1 MGTGRRL
8 LSLPAA
14 AMLVAALVALPV
26 ITVTLHVFLPD
37 QGAWR
42 HIARVLLP
50 EYVSNTL
57 ILVGGTALGVLALG
71 LSSAWLVAVC
81 RFPGRRIFEWAL
93 VLPLAFPAYV
103 IAYTYTDL
111 LQVSGPVQTFIRDV
125 TGWSARDYWFP
136 PIRSLGGAIAMLSL
150 VLYPY
155 VYLLGRAAFVQQSS
169 GILEAARTL
178 GCGPWGAFLKVALPM
193 ARPALVAG
201 VLLALMETLAD
212 FGTVAYFGVPVFTT
226 GIYRAWFSLGDP
238 VSAAKLSAVLL
249 AFVFALVALERWNRG
264 GMRFHQVGT
273 PAAERKPYELKGG
286 RAALAI
292 SVCLIPLSFG
302 FLLPA
307 GRLAWLAWIG
317 GDAQF
322 GARYLGL
329 LWNSVSLAAISAII
343 AVAAAVVVGYGL
355 RLRPGVPMK
364 LVHRV
369 AGLGYAIPGSVIA
382 VGVLIPLSMADHGL
396 RAWLS
401 SWFGF
406 DPGLM
411 LTGGIL
417 GLLFAYVARFLAVSL
432 QSVDAGLARITPA
445 MDDAARA
452 LGEGPARTLRR
463 VHVPILRGNL
473 LTAGLIVFVDVMK
486 ELPATLILRPFDFDT
501 LAVQAYRLAADERLA
516 EASTASLAIVVAG
529 LIPVVLLARQVSRPA
544 KRRQRSEPATL
555 MTPAGHP
562 LGQSA

>member
-1 MGTGRRL
+1 
-8 LSLPAA
+8 
-14 AMLVAALVALPV
+14 MLVAALVALPV
-26 ITVTLHVFLPD
+26 ITVALHIFLPD
-37 QGAWR
+37 EGAWR
-42 HIARVLLP
+42 HIASVLLSD
-50 EYVSNTL
+50 YLRNTVL
-57 ILVGGTALGVLALG
+57 LVAGTGLGVLVLG
-71 LSSAWLVAVC
+71 LSTAWLVSVC
-81 RFPGRRIFEWAL
+81 RFPGRRLFEWAL

-111 LQVSGPVQTFIRDV
+111 LQVSGPVQTLIRDL

-136 PIRSLGGAIAMLSL
+136 PIRSLGGAVAMLSL

-178 GCGPWGAFLKVALPM
+178 GCGPWKAFLKVALPM

-201 VLLALMETLAD
+201 MLLALMETLAD

-249 AFVFALVALERWNRG
+249 TFVFMLVALERWNRG
-264 GMRFHQVGT
+264 GMRFHQLGA
-273 PAAERKPYELKGG
+273 PAAERKPYVLKGW
-286 RAALAI
+286 RAAAALL
-292 SVCLIPLSFG
+292 VCMVPLTFG

-307 GRLAWLAWIG
+307 ARLGWLALAG
-317 GDAQF
+317 GDSQF

-329 LWNSVSLAAISAII
+329 LWNSVSLAGISAVV
-343 AVAAAVVVGYGL
+343 AVAAAVIVGYGL
-355 RLRPGVPMK
+355 RLRPGTPMR
-364 LVHRV
+364 VAHRV

-382 VGVLIPLSMADHGL
+382 VGVLIPLAAADKGL
-396 RAWLS
+396 RAWMI
-401 SWFGF
+401 SWFGVE
-406 DPGLM
+406 PGLL

-452 LGEGPARTLRR
+452 LGDGPGRTLKR
-463 VHVPILRGNL
+463 VHLPILRVNL

-486 ELPATLILRPFDFDT
+486 ELPATLILRPFNFDT
-501 LAVQAYRLAADERLA
+501 LAVQAYKLAADERLA
-516 EASTASLAIVVAG
+516 EASTASLAIVAAG
-529 LIPVVLLARQVSRPA
+529 MIPVILLARQVSRPA
-544 KRRQRSEPATL
+544 RRRQRSETAPLMEPA
-555 MTPAGHP
+555 A
-562 LGQSA
+562 AR

>member
-1 MGTGRRL
+1 MRQRRG
-8 LSLPAA
+8 LPALPIA
-14 AMLVAALVALPV
+14 AMLVAVLVALPV
-26 ITVTLHVFLPD
+26 LTVALHLFLPD
-37 QGAWR
+37 EGAWR

-50 EYVSNTL
+50 EYVGNTL
-57 ILVGGTALGVLALG
+57 LLVSGTAFGVLALG
-71 LSSAWLVAVC
+71 LSTAWLVAVC
-81 RFPGRRIFEWAL
+81 RFPGRRILEWAL

-125 TGWSARDYWFP
+125 TGLSARDYWFP

-155 VYLLGRAAFVQQSS
+155 VYLLARAAFVQQSS

-178 GCGPWGAFLKVALPM
+178 GCSPWGAFLKVALPM

-249 AFVFALVALERWNRG
+249 AFVFTLVALERWNRG
-264 GMRFHQVGT
+264 GMRFHQLGA
-273 PAAERKPYELKGG
+273 PAAERKPYELTGG
-286 RAALAI
+286 RAALAVI
-292 SVCLIPLSFG
+292 VCLVPLGFG

-307 GRLAWLAWIG
+307 GRLAWLAWVG

-322 GARYLGL
+322 GTRYFGL
-329 LWNSVSLAAISAII
+329 LWNSVSLAGISAIV
-343 AVAAAVVVGYGL
+343 AVSAAVIVGYGL
-355 RLRPGVPMK
+355 RLRPGTPMR

-382 VGVLIPLSMADHGL
+382 VGVLIPLTLADHGL

-401 SWFGF
+401 SWFGVES
-406 DPGLM
+406 GLL

-452 LGEGPARTLRR
+452 LGDGPGRTLRR
-463 VHVPILRGNL
+463 VHLPILRANL

-501 LAVQAYRLAADERLA
+501 LAVQAYKLAADERLA

-529 LIPVVLLARQVSRPA
+529 LIPVILLARQVSRPA
-544 KRRQRSEPATL
+544 ARRQRSEAATL
-555 MTPAGHP
+555 MEPVPA
-562 LGQSA
+562 

>member
-1 MGTGRRL
+1 M
-8 LSLPAA
+8 LPLA
-14 AMLVAALVALPV
+14 AMLVAGLVALPV
-26 ITVTLHVFLPD
+26 ITVALHVFLPD
-37 QGAWR
+37 EGAWR

-50 EYVSNTL
+50 EYVRNTL
-57 ILVGGTALGVLALG
+57 LLVTGTAVGVLALG
-71 LSSAWLVAVC
+71 LSTAWLVAVC

-111 LQVSGPVQTFIRDV
+111 LQVSGPVQTFLRDM

-155 VYLLGRAAFVQQSS
+155 VYLLARAAFVQQSS

-178 GCGPWGAFLKVALPM
+178 GCSPWGAFAKVALPM

-249 AFVFALVALERWNRG
+249 AFVFTLVALERWNRG
-264 GMRFHQVGT
+264 GMRFHQVGA
-273 PAAERKPYELKGG
+273 PAAERKPYQLKGG
-286 RAALAI
+286 RALLAVAI
-292 SVCLIPLSFG
+292 CLVPLFFG

-307 GRLAWLAWIG
+307 SRLAWLSWIG

-322 GARYLGL
+322 GSRYLTL
-329 LWNSVSLAAISAII
+329 LWNSVSLAGISALI
-343 AVAAAVVVGYGL
+343 AVSAAVIVGYGL
-355 RLRPGVPMK
+355 RLRPGAPMR
-364 LVHRV
+364 LAHRV

-382 VGVLIPLSMADHGL
+382 VGVLIPLTMADHGL
-396 RAWLS
+396 RAWLT
-401 SWFGF
+401 SWFGIE
-406 DPGLM
+406 PGLI

-452 LGEGPARTLRR
+452 LGHGPGRTLRR
-463 VHVPILRGNL
+463 VHMPILRANL

-529 LIPVVLLARQVSRPA
+529 LIPVILLARQVSRPA
-544 KRRQRSEPATL
+544 KRRKTSEARTL
-555 MTPAGHP
+555 MEPSPA
-562 LGQSA
+562 

>member
-1 MGTGRRL
+1 MGRGRRL

-14 AMLVAALVALPV
+14 ALLIAALVALPV
-26 ITVTLHVFLPD
+26 VTVALHVFLPD

-50 EYVSNTL
+50 EYVTNTVL
-57 ILVGGTALGVLALG
+57 LVAGTAVGVLALG
-71 LSSAWLVAVC
+71 LSTAWLVAVC
-81 RFPGRRIFEWAL
+81 RFPGRRILEWAL

-111 LQVSGPVQTFIRDV
+111 LQVSGPVQTFIRDL

-249 AFVFALVALERWNRG
+249 AFVFTLVALERWNRG
-264 GMRFHQVGT
+264 GMRFHQVGA

-286 RAALAI
+286 RAALAVG
-292 SVCLIPLSFG
+292 VCLVPLVFG

-307 GRLAWLAWIG
+307 ARLGWLAWFT
-317 GDAQF
+317 GDEQF

-329 LWNSVSLAAISAII
+329 LWNSVSLAGITALV
-343 AVAAAVVVGYGL
+343 AVAAALLVGYGL
-355 RLRPGVPMK
+355 RLRPGLFMQ
-364 LVHRV
+364 LAHRV

-382 VGVLIPLSMADHGL
+382 VGVLIPLTLADHGL
-396 RAWLS
+396 RAWLG
-401 SWFGF
+401 SWFGI
-406 DPGLM
+406 DAGLL

-417 GLLFAYVARFLAVSL
+417 GLVFAYLARFLAVAL

-445 MDDAARA
+445 MDDAAQA
-452 LGEGPARTLRR
+452 LGEGPGRTLRR
-463 VHVPILRGNL
+463 VHMPILRANL

-486 ELPATLILRPFDFDT
+486 ELPATLILRPFDFET
-501 LAVQAYRLAADERLA
+501 LAVQAYKLAADERLA

-529 LIPVVLLARQVSRPA
+529 LIPVILLARQVSRPA
-544 KRRQRSEPATL
+544 TRRQRSEAATL
-555 MTPAGHP
+555 MEPTPA
-562 LGQSA
+562 

>member
-1 MGTGRRL
+1 MGRGRTV
-8 LSLPAA
+8 LSLPAV

-26 ITVTLHVFLPD
+26 LTVALHVFLPD
-37 QGAWR
+37 EGAWR

-50 EYVSNTL
+50 EYVGNTL
-57 ILVGGTALGVLALG
+57 LLVAGTALGVLTLG
-71 LSSAWLVAVC
+71 LSTAWLVAVC
-81 RFPGRRIFEWAL
+81 RFPGRRILEWAL

-111 LQVSGPVQTFIRDV
+111 LQVSGPVQTFIRDL
-125 TGWSARDYWFP
+125 TGLSARDYWFP

-249 AFVFALVALERWNRG
+249 AFVFTLVAMERWNRG
-264 GMRFHQVGT
+264 GMRFHQVGA
-273 PAAERKPYELKGG
+273 PAAERKPYQLKGG
-286 RAALAI
+286 RAALAVAI
-292 SVCLIPLSFG
+292 CLVPLGFG

-322 GARYLGL
+322 GTRYLGL
-329 LWNSVSLAAISAII
+329 LWNSVSLAAVSAVI
-343 AVAAAVVVGYGL
+343 AVAAAVIVAYGL
-355 RLRPGVPMK
+355 RLQPGAPMR
-364 LVHRV
+364 LAHRV
-369 AGLGYAIPGSVIA
+369 SGLGYAIPGSVIA
-382 VGVLIPLSMADHGL
+382 VGVLIPLAAADQGL
-396 RAWLS
+396 RAAVS
-401 SWFGF
+401 SWFGL
-406 DPGLM
+406 DLGLL

-452 LGEGPARTLRR
+452 LGASPGQTLRR
-463 VHVPILRGNL
+463 VHLPILRVNL

-501 LAVQAYRLAADERLA
+501 LAVQAYKLAADERLA

-529 LIPVVLLARQVSRPA
+529 LIPVILLARQVSRPA
-544 KRRQRSEPATL
+544 ARRQRSDAATL
-555 MTPAGHP
+555 MGATPVTA
-562 LGQSA
+562 

>member
-1 MGTGRRL
+1 MGRGRTL
-8 LSLPAA
+8 LSLPVV

-26 ITVTLHVFLPD
+26 LTVALHVFLPD
-37 QGAWR
+37 EGAWR

-50 EYVSNTL
+50 EYVGNTL
-57 ILVGGTALGVLALG
+57 LLVAGTALGVLTLG
-71 LSSAWLVAVC
+71 LSTAWLVAVC
-81 RFPGRRIFEWAL
+81 RFPGRRILEWAL

-111 LQVSGPVQTFIRDV
+111 LQVSGPVQTFIRDL
-125 TGWSARDYWFP
+125 TGLSARDYWFP

-169 GILEAARTL
+169 GILEAARML

-249 AFVFALVALERWNRG
+249 AFVFTLVAMERWNRG
-264 GMRFHQVGT
+264 GMRFHQVGA
-273 PAAERKPYELKGG
+273 PAAERKPYQLKGG
-286 RAALAI
+286 RAALAVAI
-292 SVCLIPLSFG
+292 CLVPLGFG

-322 GARYLGL
+322 GTRYLGL
-329 LWNSVSLAAISAII
+329 LWNSVSLAAVSALI
-343 AVAAAVVVGYGL
+343 AVAAAVIVAYGL
-355 RLRPGVPMK
+355 RLQPGAPMRFA
-364 LVHRV
+364 HRV
-369 AGLGYAIPGSVIA
+369 SGLGYAIPGSVIA
-382 VGVLIPLSMADHGL
+382 VGVLIPLAAADQGL
-396 RAWLS
+396 RAAIS
-401 SWFGF
+401 SWFGL
-406 DPGLM
+406 DMGLW

-452 LGEGPARTLRR
+452 LGASPGQTLRR
-463 VHVPILRGNL
+463 VHLPILRVNL

-501 LAVQAYRLAADERLA
+501 LAVQAYKLAADERLA

-529 LIPVVLLARQVSRPA
+529 LIPVILLARQVARPA
-544 KRRQRSEPATL
+544 ARRQRSDAATL
-555 MTPAGHP
+555 MGATPVTA
-562 LGQSA
+562 

>member
-1 MGTGRRL
+1 MGRARAL
-8 LSLPAA
+8 LSLPLAA
-14 AMLVAALVALPV
+14 ILVAALVALPV
-26 ITVTLHVFLPD
+26 ITVALHVFLPD
-37 QGAWR
+37 EGAWR
-42 HIARVLLP
+42 HIASVLLS
-50 EYVSNTL
+50 EYLRNTVL
-57 ILVGGTALGVLALG
+57 LVAGTGLGVLALG
-71 LSSAWLVAVC
+71 LSTAWLVSVC
-81 RFPGRRIFEWAL
+81 RFPGRRLFEWAL

-111 LQVSGPVQTFIRDV
+111 LQVSGPVQTYIRDL

-136 PIRSLGGAIAMLSL
+136 PIRSLGGAVAMLSL

-178 GCGPWGAFLKVALPM
+178 GCGPWKAFFKVALPM

-201 VLLALMETLAD
+201 MLLALMETLAD

-249 AFVFALVALERWNRG
+249 TFVFVLVALERWNRG
-264 GMRFHQVGT
+264 GMRFHQLGA
-273 PAAERKPYELKGG
+273 PAAERKPYLLKGW
-286 RAALAI
+286 RAAAALL
-292 SVCLIPLSFG
+292 VCMVPLTFG

-307 GRLAWLAWIG
+307 ARLGWLTLVG
-317 GDAQF
+317 GDSQF

-329 LWNSVSLAAISAII
+329 LWNSVSLAGISAVV
-343 AVAAAVVVGYGL
+343 AVAAAVIVGYGL
-355 RLRPGVPMK
+355 RLRPGTPMR
-364 LVHRV
+364 VAHRV

-382 VGVLIPLSMADHGL
+382 VGVLIPLAAADKGL
-396 RAWLS
+396 RAWMI
-401 SWFGF
+401 SWFGVE
-406 DPGLM
+406 PGLL

-452 LGEGPARTLRR
+452 LGEGPGRTLKR
-463 VHVPILRGNL
+463 VHLPILRVNL

-486 ELPATLILRPFDFDT
+486 ELPATLILRPFNFDT
-501 LAVQAYRLAADERLA
+501 LAVQAYKLAADERLA
-516 EASTASLAIVVAG
+516 EASTASLAIVAAG
-529 LIPVVLLARQVSRPA
+529 MIPVILLARQVSQPA
-544 KRRQRSEPATL
+544 RRRQRSETAPLMEPA
-555 MTPAGHP
+555 AV
-562 LGQSA
+562 S

>member
-1 MGTGRRL
+1 MSRARAL
-8 LSLPAA
+8 PSLPLA

-26 ITVTLHVFLPD
+26 ITVALHVLLPD
-37 QGAWR
+37 EGAWR

-50 EYVSNTL
+50 DYLRNTILLVS
-57 ILVGGTALGVLALG
+57 GTALGVLLLG
-71 LSSAWLVAVC
+71 LSTAWLVSVC

-111 LQVSGPVQTFIRDV
+111 LQVSGPVQTFIRDF
-125 TGWSARDYWFP
+125 TGWSAREYWFP

-178 GCGPWGAFLKVALPM
+178 GWGPWGAFFKVALPM

-264 GMRFHQVGT
+264 GMRFHQVGA
-273 PAAERKPYELKGG
+273 PAAERKPYQLQGWQ
-286 RAALAI
+286 AAIATL
-292 SVCLIPLSFG
+292 VCLVPLGFG

-307 GRLAWLAWIG
+307 ARLGWLAWVG

-322 GARYLGL
+322 GARYLSL
-329 LWNSVSLAAISAII
+329 LWNSVSLAGISAIV
-343 AVAAAVVVGYGL
+343 ALAAAVVVGYGL
-355 RLRPGVPMK
+355 RLRPGLPM
-364 LVHRV
+364 RV
-369 AGLGYAIPGSVIA
+369 AHRISGLGYAIPGSVIA
-382 VGVLIPLSMADHGL
+382 VGVLIPLAAADQGL

-401 SWFGF
+401 SWFGIE
-406 DPGLM
+406 PGLI

-452 LGEGPARTLRR
+452 LGDGPGRTLRR
-463 VHVPILRGNL
+463 VHLPILRVNL

-486 ELPATLILRPFDFDT
+486 ELPATLILRPFNFDT
-501 LAVQAYRLAADERLA
+501 LAVQAYKLAADERLA
-516 EASTASLAIVVAG
+516 EASTASLAIVAAG
-529 LIPVVLLARQVSRPA
+529 MIPVILLARQVSKPA
-544 KRRQRSEPATL
+544 HRRQRSDTVPLMEPA
-555 MTPAGHP
+555 AA
-562 LGQSA
+562 S

>member
-1 MGTGRRL
+1 MGKGRA
-8 LSLPAA
+8 SLTLPIAA
-14 AMLVAALVALPV
+14 VLVATLVALPV
-26 ITVTLHVFLPD
+26 ITVLLHVLLPD
-37 QGAWR
+37 EGAWR
-42 HIARVLLP
+42 HIAQVLLP
-50 EYVSNTL
+50 EYLRNTV
-57 ILVGGTALGVLALG
+57 ILVAGTALGVLAIG

-111 LQVSGPVQTFIRDV
+111 LQVSGPVQTFIREI

-169 GILEAARTL
+169 GILEVARTL
-178 GCGPWGAFLKVALPM
+178 GCGPWGAFLRVALPM

-201 VLLALMETLAD
+201 MLLALMETLAD

-264 GMRFHQVGT
+264 GMRFHQLGA
-273 PAAERKPYELKGG
+273 PAAERKPYQLKGW
-286 RAALAI
+286 RAAVALL
-292 SVCLIPLSFG
+292 VCMIPLGFG

-307 GRLAWLAWIG
+307 ARLGWLAWIG
-317 GDAQF
+317 GDAQL

-329 LWNSVSLAAISAII
+329 LWNSVSLAGISAMV
-343 AVAAAVVVGYGL
+343 AVTAAVVVSYGL
-355 RLRPGVPMK
+355 RLWPGVLM
-364 LVHRV
+364 RV
-369 AGLGYAIPGSVIA
+369 AHRISGLGYAIPGSVIA
-382 VGVLIPLSMADHGL
+382 VGVLIPLAAADHGL
-396 RAWLS
+396 RGWLN
-401 SWFGF
+401 SWFGIE
-406 DPGLM
+406 PGLI

-432 QSVDAGLARITPA
+432 QSVDAGLTRITPA

-463 VHVPILRGNL
+463 VHLPILRANL

-529 LIPVVLLARQVSRPA
+529 LIPVILLARQVSRPP

-555 MTPAGHP
+555 MEPVT
-562 LGQSA
+562 S

>member
-1 MGTGRRL
+1 MRQRRG
-8 LSLPAA
+8 LPALPTA

-26 ITVTLHVFLPD
+26 LTVALHLFLPD
-37 QGAWR
+37 EGAWR

-50 EYVSNTL
+50 EYIGNTL
-57 ILVGGTALGVLALG
+57 LLVSGTAFGVLALG
-71 LSSAWLVAVC
+71 LSTAWLVAVC
-81 RFPGRRIFEWAL
+81 RFPGRRILEWAL

-111 LQVSGPVQTFIRDV
+111 LQVSGPIQTFIRDA
-125 TGWSARDYWFP
+125 TGLSARDYWFP

-155 VYLLGRAAFVQQSS
+155 VYLLARAAFVQQSS

-178 GCGPWGAFLKVALPM
+178 GCSPWGAFLRVALPM

-249 AFVFALVALERWNRG
+249 AFVFTLVALERWNRG
-264 GMRFHQVGT
+264 GMRFHQLGA
-273 PAAERKPYELKGG
+273 PAAERKPYELSGG

-292 SVCLIPLSFG
+292 IVCLVPLGFG
-302 FLLPA
+302 FVLPA

-322 GARYLGL
+322 GARYFGL
-329 LWNSVSLAAISAII
+329 LWNSVSLAGISAIV
-343 AVAAAVVVGYGL
+343 AVSAAVVVGYGL
-355 RLRPGVPMK
+355 RLRPGAPMR
-364 LVHRV
+364 LAHRV

-382 VGVLIPLSMADHGL
+382 VGVLIPLALADQGL

-401 SWFGF
+401 SWFGVET
-406 DPGLM
+406 GLL

-452 LGEGPARTLRR
+452 LGDGPGRTLRR
-463 VHVPILRGNL
+463 VHLPILRANL
-473 LTAGLIVFVDVMK
+473 FTAGLIVFVDVMK

-501 LAVQAYRLAADERLA
+501 LAVQAYKLAADERLA

-529 LIPVVLLARQVSRPA
+529 LIPVILLARQVSRPA
-544 KRRQRSEPATL
+544 ARRQRSEAATL
-555 MTPAGHP
+555 MEPV
-562 LGQSA
+562 SA

>member
-1 MGTGRRL
+1 VGRARAL
-8 LSLPAA
+8 LSLPLAA
-14 AMLVAALVALPV
+14 ILVAALVALPV
-26 ITVTLHVFLPD
+26 ITVALHVFLPD
-37 QGAWR
+37 EGAWR
-42 HIARVLLP
+42 HITSVLLS
-50 EYVSNTL
+50 EYLRNTVL
-57 ILVGGTALGVLALG
+57 LVAGTGLGVLALG
-71 LSSAWLVAVC
+71 LSTAWLVSVC
-81 RFPGRRIFEWAL
+81 RFPGRRLFEWAL

-111 LQVSGPVQTFIRDV
+111 LQVSGPVQTYIRDL

-136 PIRSLGGAIAMLSL
+136 PIRSLGGAVAMLSL

-178 GCGPWGAFLKVALPM
+178 GCGPWKAFLKVALPM

-201 VLLALMETLAD
+201 MLLALMETLAD

-249 AFVFALVALERWNRG
+249 TFVFVLVALERWNRG
-264 GMRFHQVGT
+264 GMRFHQLGA
-273 PAAERKPYELKGG
+273 PAAERKPYLLKGW
-286 RAALAI
+286 RAAAALL
-292 SVCLIPLSFG
+292 VCMVPLTFG

-307 GRLAWLAWIG
+307 ARLGWLTLVG
-317 GDAQF
+317 GDSQF
-322 GARYLGL
+322 GPRYLGL
-329 LWNSVSLAAISAII
+329 LWNSVSLAGVSAVV
-343 AVAAAVVVGYGL
+343 AVAAAVIVGYGL
-355 RLRPGVPMK
+355 RLRPGRPMR
-364 LVHRV
+364 VAHRV

-382 VGVLIPLSMADHGL
+382 VGVLIPLAAADKGL
-396 RAWLS
+396 RAWMI
-401 SWFGF
+401 SWFGVE
-406 DPGLM
+406 PGLL

-452 LGEGPARTLRR
+452 LGEGPGRTLKR
-463 VHVPILRGNL
+463 VHLPILRVNL

-486 ELPATLILRPFDFDT
+486 ELPATLILRPFNFDT
-501 LAVQAYRLAADERLA
+501 LAVQAYKLAADERLA
-516 EASTASLAIVVAG
+516 EASTASLAIVAAG
-529 LIPVVLLARQVSRPA
+529 MIPVILLARQVSQPA
-544 KRRQRSEPATL
+544 RRRQRSETAPLMEPA
-555 MTPAGHP
+555 AV
-562 LGQSA
+562 S

>member
-1 MGTGRRL
+1 MGRGRAL
-8 LSLPAA
+8 LSLPVA
-14 AMLVAALVALPV
+14 AMLVAAVVALPV
-26 ITVTLHVFLPD
+26 ITVALHVFLPD
-37 QGAWR
+37 EGAWR

-50 EYVSNTL
+50 EYVGNTL
-57 ILVGGTALGVLALG
+57 LLVAGTAFGVLALG
-71 LSSAWLVAVC
+71 LSTAWLVAVC
-81 RFPGRRIFEWAL
+81 RFPGRRILEWAL

-178 GCGPWGAFLKVALPM
+178 GCGPWGAFLRVALPM

-238 VSAAKLSAVLL
+238 ASAAKLSAVLL

-264 GMRFHQVGT
+264 GMRFHQVGA
-273 PAAERKPYELKGG
+273 PAAERKPYELTGG
-286 RAALAI
+286 RAALAVGI
-292 SVCLIPLSFG
+292 CLVPLTFG

-307 GRLAWLAWIG
+307 GRLAWLAWMG

-322 GARYLGL
+322 GTRYLRL
-329 LWNSVSLAAISAII
+329 LWNSVSLAGITALI

-355 RLRPGVPMK
+355 RLRPGLAMT

-382 VGVLIPLSMADHGL
+382 VGVLIPLTMADHGL
-396 RAWLS
+396 RAWLY
-401 SWFGF
+401 SWFGVE
-406 DPGLM
+406 PGLI

-452 LGEGPARTLRR
+452 LGEGPGQTLRR
-463 VHVPILRGNL
+463 VHIPILRANL

-501 LAVQAYRLAADERLA
+501 LAVQAYKLAADERLA

-529 LIPVVLLARQVSRPA
+529 LIPVILLARQVSRPA
-544 KRRQRSEPATL
+544 KPRQRSEAATL
-555 MTPAGHP
+555 MEPEPA
-562 LGQSA
+562 

>member
-1 MGTGRRL
+1 
-8 LSLPAA
+8 
-14 AMLVAALVALPV
+14 MLVAALVALPV
-26 ITVTLHVFLPD
+26 ITVALHIFLPD
-37 QGAWR
+37 EGAWR
-42 HIARVLLP
+42 HIASVLLSD
-50 EYVSNTL
+50 YLRNTVL
-57 ILVGGTALGVLALG
+57 LVAGTGLGVLVLG
-71 LSSAWLVAVC
+71 LSTAWLVSVC
-81 RFPGRRIFEWAL
+81 RFPGRRLFEWAL

-111 LQVSGPVQTFIRDV
+111 LQVSGPVQTLIRDL

-136 PIRSLGGAIAMLSL
+136 PIRSLGGAVAMLSL

-178 GCGPWGAFLKVALPM
+178 GCGPWKAFLKVALPM

-201 VLLALMETLAD
+201 MLLALMETLAD

-249 AFVFALVALERWNRG
+249 TFVFMLVALERWNRG
-264 GMRFHQVGT
+264 GMRFHQLGA
-273 PAAERKPYELKGG
+273 PAAERKPYLLKGW
-286 RAALAI
+286 RAAAALL
-292 SVCLIPLSFG
+292 VCMVPLTFG

-307 GRLAWLAWIG
+307 ARLGWLALAG
-317 GDAQF
+317 GDSQF

-329 LWNSVSLAAISAII
+329 LWNSVSLAGISAVV
-343 AVAAAVVVGYGL
+343 AVAAAVIVGYGL
-355 RLRPGVPMK
+355 RLRPGTPMR
-364 LVHRV
+364 VAHRV

-382 VGVLIPLSMADHGL
+382 VGVLIPLAAADRGL
-396 RAWLS
+396 RAWMI
-401 SWFGF
+401 SWFGVE
-406 DPGLM
+406 PGLL

-452 LGEGPARTLRR
+452 LGDGPGRTLKR
-463 VHVPILRGNL
+463 VHLPILRVNL

-486 ELPATLILRPFDFDT
+486 ELPATLILRPFNFDT
-501 LAVQAYRLAADERLA
+501 LAVQAYKLAADERLA
-516 EASTASLAIVVAG
+516 EASTASLAIVAAG
-529 LIPVVLLARQVSRPA
+529 MIPVILLARQVSRPA
-544 KRRQRSEPATL
+544 RRRQRSETAPLMEPA
-555 MTPAGHP
+555 A
-562 LGQSA
+562 AR

>member
-1 MGTGRRL
+1 MNRARAL
-8 LSLPAA
+8 PSLPLA

-26 ITVTLHVFLPD
+26 ITVALHIFLPD
-37 QGAWR
+37 EGAWR

-50 EYVSNTL
+50 DYLRNTILLVS
-57 ILVGGTALGVLALG
+57 GTALGVLLLG
-71 LSSAWLVAVC
+71 LSTAWLVSVC

-111 LQVSGPVQTFIRDV
+111 LQVSGPVQTFIRDF
-125 TGWSARDYWFP
+125 TGWSAREYWFP

-178 GCGPWGAFLKVALPM
+178 GWGPWGAFFKVALPM

-264 GMRFHQVGT
+264 GMRFHQVGA
-273 PAAERKPYELKGG
+273 PAAERKPYQLQGWQ
-286 RAALAI
+286 AAIATL
-292 SVCLIPLSFG
+292 VCLVPLGFG

-307 GRLAWLAWIG
+307 ARLGWLAWVG

-322 GARYLGL
+322 GARYLSL
-329 LWNSVSLAAISAII
+329 LWNSVSLAGISAIV

-355 RLRPGVPMK
+355 RLRPGLPM
-364 LVHRV
+364 RV
-369 AGLGYAIPGSVIA
+369 AHRISGLGYAIPGSVIA
-382 VGVLIPLSMADHGL
+382 VGVLIPLAAADQGL

-401 SWFGF
+401 SWFGIEA
-406 DPGLM
+406 GLI

-432 QSVDAGLARITPA
+432 QSVDAGLARVTPA

-452 LGEGPARTLRR
+452 LGEGPGRTLRR
-463 VHVPILRGNL
+463 VHLPILRVNL

-486 ELPATLILRPFDFDT
+486 ELPATLILRPFNFDT
-501 LAVQAYRLAADERLA
+501 LAVQAYKLAADERLA
-516 EASTASLAIVVAG
+516 EASTASLAIVAAG
-529 LIPVVLLARQVSRPA
+529 MIPVILLARQVSKPA
-544 KRRQRSEPATL
+544 HRRQRSDTAPLMEPA
-555 MTPAGHP
+555 AA
-562 LGQSA
+562 S

>member
-1 MGTGRRL
+1 VGRARAL
-8 LSLPAA
+8 LSLPLAA
-14 AMLVAALVALPV
+14 ILVAALVALPV
-26 ITVTLHVFLPD
+26 ITVALHVFLPD
-37 QGAWR
+37 EGAWR
-42 HIARVLLP
+42 HITSVLLS
-50 EYVSNTL
+50 EYLRNTVL
-57 ILVGGTALGVLALG
+57 LVAGTGLGVLALG
-71 LSSAWLVAVC
+71 LSTAWLVSVC
-81 RFPGRRIFEWAL
+81 RFPGRRLFEWAL

-111 LQVSGPVQTFIRDV
+111 LQVSGPVQTYIRDL

-136 PIRSLGGAIAMLSL
+136 PIRSLGGAVAMLSL

-178 GCGPWGAFLKVALPM
+178 GCGPWKAFLKVALPM

-201 VLLALMETLAD
+201 MLLALMETLAD

-249 AFVFALVALERWNRG
+249 TFVFVLVALERWNRG
-264 GMRFHQVGT
+264 GMRFHQLGA
-273 PAAERKPYELKGG
+273 PAAERKPYLLKGW
-286 RAALAI
+286 RAAAALL
-292 SVCLIPLSFG
+292 VCMVPLTFG

-307 GRLAWLAWIG
+307 ARLGWLTLVG
-317 GDAQF
+317 GDSQF
-322 GARYLGL
+322 GPRYLGL
-329 LWNSVSLAAISAII
+329 LWNSVSLAGVSAVV
-343 AVAAAVVVGYGL
+343 AVAAAVIVGYGL
-355 RLRPGVPMK
+355 RLRPGRPMR
-364 LVHRV
+364 LAHRV

-382 VGVLIPLSMADHGL
+382 VGVLIPLAAADKGL
-396 RAWLS
+396 RAWMI
-401 SWFGF
+401 SWFGVE
-406 DPGLM
+406 PGLL

-452 LGEGPARTLRR
+452 LGEGPGRTLKR
-463 VHVPILRGNL
+463 VHLPILRVNL

-486 ELPATLILRPFDFDT
+486 ELPATLILRPFNFDT
-501 LAVQAYRLAADERLA
+501 LAVQAYKLAADERLA
-516 EASTASLAIVVAG
+516 EASTASLAIVAAG
-529 LIPVVLLARQVSRPA
+529 MIPVILLARQVSQPA
-544 KRRQRSEPATL
+544 RRRQRSETAPLMEPA
-555 MTPAGHP
+555 AV
-562 LGQSA
+562 S

>member
-1 MGTGRRL
+1 VRGGRRL
-8 LSLPAA
+8 LSLPVA

-26 ITVTLHVFLPD
+26 VTVALHVFLPD
-37 QGAWR
+37 EGAWR

-50 EYVSNTL
+50 EYVGNTL
-57 ILVGGTALGVLALG
+57 LLVGGTAVGVLALG
-71 LSSAWLVAVC
+71 LSTAWLVSVC
-81 RFPGRRIFEWAL
+81 RFPGRRLFEWAL

-111 LQVSGPVQTFIRDV
+111 LQVSGPVQTWIREL

-136 PIRSLGGAIAMLSL
+136 PIRSLGGAVAMLSL

-155 VYLLGRAAFVQQSS
+155 VYLLARAAFVQQSS

-178 GCGPWGAFLKVALPM
+178 GCSPWGAFVKVALPM

-249 AFVFALVALERWNRG
+249 AFVFTLVALERWNRG
-264 GMRFHQVGT
+264 GMRFHQLGA

-286 RAALAI
+286 RAVLAVA
-292 SVCLIPLSFG
+292 VCMVPLAFG

-307 GRLAWLAWIG
+307 GRLAWLSWTG

-322 GARYLGL
+322 GTRYLGL
-329 LWNSVSLAAISAII
+329 LWNSISLAGISAVV
-343 AVAAAVVVGYGL
+343 AVAAAVVVGYGM
-355 RLRPGVPMK
+355 RLQPGKSMK

-382 VGVLIPLSMADHGL
+382 VGVLIPLTLADHGL
-396 RAWLS
+396 RGWLS
-401 SWFGF
+401 SWFGVES
-406 DPGLM
+406 GLI

-452 LGEGPARTLRR
+452 LGDGPGRTLRR
-463 VHVPILRGNL
+463 VHLPILRVNL

-501 LAVQAYRLAADERLA
+501 LAVQAYKLAADERLA

-529 LIPVVLLARQVSRPA
+529 LIPVILLARQVSRPA
-544 KRRQRSEPATL
+544 QRRQRSEAATL
-555 MTPAGHP
+555 MAPA
-562 LGQSA
+562 AA

>member
-1 MGTGRRL
+1 VGRARAL
-8 LSLPAA
+8 LSLPLAA
-14 AMLVAALVALPV
+14 ILVAALVALPV
-26 ITVTLHVFLPD
+26 ITVALHVFLPD
-37 QGAWR
+37 EGAWR
-42 HIARVLLP
+42 HITSVLLS
-50 EYVSNTL
+50 EYLRNTVL
-57 ILVGGTALGVLALG
+57 LVAGTGLGVLALG
-71 LSSAWLVAVC
+71 LSTAWLVSVC
-81 RFPGRRIFEWAL
+81 RFPGRRLFEWAL

-111 LQVSGPVQTFIRDV
+111 LQVSGPVQTYIRDF

-136 PIRSLGGAIAMLSL
+136 PIRSLGGAVAMLSL

-178 GCGPWGAFLKVALPM
+178 GCGPWKAFLKVALPM

-201 VLLALMETLAD
+201 MLLALMETLAD

-249 AFVFALVALERWNRG
+249 TFVFVLVALERWNRG
-264 GMRFHQVGT
+264 GMRFHQLGA
-273 PAAERKPYELKGG
+273 PAAERKPYLLKGW
-286 RAALAI
+286 RAAAALL
-292 SVCLIPLSFG
+292 VCMVPLTFG

-307 GRLAWLAWIG
+307 ARLGWLTLVG
-317 GDAQF
+317 GDSQF
-322 GARYLGL
+322 GPRYLGL
-329 LWNSVSLAAISAII
+329 LWNSVSLAGVSAVV
-343 AVAAAVVVGYGL
+343 AVAAAVIVGYGL
-355 RLRPGVPMK
+355 RLRPGRPMR
-364 LVHRV
+364 VAHRV

-382 VGVLIPLSMADHGL
+382 VGVLIPLAAADKGL
-396 RAWLS
+396 RAWMI
-401 SWFGF
+401 SWFGVE
-406 DPGLM
+406 PGLL

-452 LGEGPARTLRR
+452 LGEGPGRTLKR
-463 VHVPILRGNL
+463 VHLPILRVNL

-486 ELPATLILRPFDFDT
+486 ELPATLILRPFNFDT
-501 LAVQAYRLAADERLA
+501 LAVQAYKLAADERLA
-516 EASTASLAIVVAG
+516 EASTASLAIVAAG
-529 LIPVVLLARQVSRPA
+529 MIPVILLARQVSQPA
-544 KRRQRSEPATL
+544 RRRQRSETAPLMEPA
-555 MTPAGHP
+555 AV
-562 LGQSA
+562 S

>member
-1 MGTGRRL
+1 MRQRRG
-8 LSLPAA
+8 LPALPIA
-14 AMLVAALVALPV
+14 AMLVAALVAVPV
-26 ITVTLHVFLPD
+26 LTVALHLFLPD
-37 QGAWR
+37 EGAWR

-50 EYVSNTL
+50 EYVGNTL
-57 ILVGGTALGVLALG
+57 LLVSGTAFGVLALG
-71 LSSAWLVAVC
+71 LSTAWLVAVC
-81 RFPGRRIFEWAL
+81 RFPGRRILEWAL

-111 LQVSGPVQTFIRDV
+111 LQVSGPVQTFIRDA
-125 TGWSARDYWFP
+125 TGLSARDYWFP

-155 VYLLGRAAFVQQSS
+155 VYLLARAAFVQQSS

-178 GCGPWGAFLKVALPM
+178 GCSPWGAFLRVALPM

-249 AFVFALVALERWNRG
+249 GFVFTLVALERWNRG
-264 GMRFHQVGT
+264 GMRFHQLGA
-273 PAAERKPYELKGG
+273 PAAERKPYELSGG

-292 SVCLIPLSFG
+292 IVCLVPLGFG

-322 GARYLGL
+322 GARYFGL
-329 LWNSVSLAAISAII
+329 LWNSVSLAGISAIV
-343 AVAAAVVVGYGL
+343 AVSAAVIVGYGL
-355 RLRPGVPMK
+355 RLRPGAPMR
-364 LVHRV
+364 LAHRV

-382 VGVLIPLSMADHGL
+382 VGVLIPLALADQGL

-401 SWFGF
+401 SWFGVET
-406 DPGLM
+406 GLL

-452 LGEGPARTLRR
+452 LGEGPGRTLRR
-463 VHVPILRGNL
+463 VHLPILRANL
-473 LTAGLIVFVDVMK
+473 FTAGLIVFVDVMK

-501 LAVQAYRLAADERLA
+501 LAVQAYKLAADERLA

-529 LIPVVLLARQVSRPA
+529 LIPVILLARQVSRPA
-544 KRRQRSEPATL
+544 ARRQRSEAATL
-555 MTPAGHP
+555 MEPAP
-562 LGQSA
+562 A

>member
-1 MGTGRRL
+1 MRPRRG
-8 LSLPAA
+8 LPALPIA

-26 ITVTLHVFLPD
+26 LTVALHLFLPD
-37 QGAWR
+37 EGAWR

-50 EYVSNTL
+50 EYIGNTL
-57 ILVGGTALGVLALG
+57 LLVSGTALGVLALG
-71 LSSAWLVAVC
+71 LSTAWLVAVC
-81 RFPGRRIFEWAL
+81 RFPGRRILEWAL

-111 LQVSGPVQTFIRDV
+111 LQVSGPVQTFIRDA
-125 TGWSARDYWFP
+125 TGLSARDYWFP

-155 VYLLGRAAFVQQSS
+155 VYLLARAAFVQQSS

-178 GCGPWGAFLKVALPM
+178 GCSPWGAFLRVALPM

-249 AFVFALVALERWNRG
+249 GFVFTLVALERWNRG
-264 GMRFHQVGT
+264 GMRFHQLGA
-273 PAAERKPYELKGG
+273 PAAERKPYELSGG
-286 RAALAI
+286 RAALAVI
-292 SVCLIPLSFG
+292 VCLVPLGFG

-322 GARYLGL
+322 GPRYLGL
-329 LWNSVSLAAISAII
+329 LWNSVSLAGISAIV
-343 AVAAAVVVGYGL
+343 AVSAAVIVGYGL
-355 RLRPGVPMK
+355 RLRPGAPMR
-364 LVHRV
+364 LAHRV

-382 VGVLIPLSMADHGL
+382 VGVLIPLALADQGL

-401 SWFGF
+401 SWFGVET
-406 DPGLM
+406 GLL

-452 LGEGPARTLRR
+452 LGEGPGRTLRR
-463 VHVPILRGNL
+463 VHLPILRANL
-473 LTAGLIVFVDVMK
+473 FTAGLIVFVDVMK

-501 LAVQAYRLAADERLA
+501 LAVQAYKLAADERLA

-529 LIPVVLLARQVSRPA
+529 LIPVILLARQVSRPA
-544 KRRQRSEPATL
+544 ARRQRSEAATL
-555 MTPAGHP
+555 MEPV
-562 LGQSA
+562 SA

>member
-1 MGTGRRL
+1 ML
-8 LSLPAA
+8 LSLPVA
-14 AMLVAALVALPV
+14 AMLVAAVVALPV
-26 ITVTLHVFLPD
+26 LTVAWHIFLPD

-42 HIARVLLP
+42 HIAGVLLP
-50 EYVSNTL
+50 EYVGNTL
-57 ILVGGTALGVLALG
+57 LLVAGTAFGVLALG
-71 LSSAWLVAVC
+71 LSTAWLVAVC
-81 RFPGRRIFEWAL
+81 RFPGRRLFEWAL

-111 LQVSGPVQTFIRDV
+111 LQVSGPVQTFIRDL

-155 VYLLGRAAFVQQSS
+155 VYLLGRAAFVQQSG
-169 GILEAARTL
+169 GILEVARTL
-178 GCGPWGAFLKVALPM
+178 GCGPWGAFLRVALPM

-249 AFVFALVALERWNRG
+249 AFVFTLVALERWNRG
-264 GMRFHQVGT
+264 GMRFHQVGA
-273 PAAERKPYELKGG
+273 PAAEHKAYQLAGG
-286 RAALAI
+286 RAALAVGI
-292 SVCLIPLSFG
+292 CAVPLCFG

-329 LWNSVSLAAISAII
+329 LWNSISLAATSAVV
-343 AVAAAVVVGYGL
+343 AVAAAVVVSYGM
-355 RLRPGVPMK
+355 RLRPGAPMR
-364 LVHRV
+364 LAHRV

-382 VGVLIPLSMADHGL
+382 VGVLIPLATADHGL
-396 RAWLS
+396 RVWLGA
-401 SWFGF
+401 WFGVE
-406 DPGLM
+406 PGLV

-452 LGEGPARTLRR
+452 LGDGPGRTLRR
-463 VHVPILRGNL
+463 VHLPILRANL

-501 LAVQAYRLAADERLA
+501 LAVQAYKLAADERLA

-529 LIPVVLLARQVSRPA
+529 LIPVILLARQVSRPP
-544 KRRQRSEPATL
+544 KRRQRSEAAVLMEAAPA
-555 MTPAGHP
+555 
-562 LGQSA
+562 

>member
-1 MGTGRRL
+1 VL
-8 LSLPAA
+8 
-14 AMLVAALVALPV
+14 LVA
-26 ITVTLHVFLPD
+26 
-37 QGAWR
+37 
-42 HIARVLLP
+42 
-50 EYVSNTL
+50 
-57 ILVGGTALGVLALG
+57 GTASACSRSG
-71 LSSAWLVAVC
+71 LTTAWLVAVC

-249 AFVFALVALERWNRG
+249 AFVFMLVALERWNRG
-264 GMRFHQVGT
+264 GMRFHQVGA

-286 RAALAI
+286 TRALAVARLPRAAGLR
-292 SVCLIPLSFG
+292 
-302 FLLPA
+302 LPA
-307 GRLAWLAWIG
+307 AAARLGWLAWIG

-329 LWNSVSLAAISAII
+329 LWNSVSLAGISAIV
-343 AVAAAVVVGYGL
+343 AVAAAVIVGYGL
-355 RLRPGVPMK
+355 RLRPGGRCARPPR
-364 LVHRV
+364 LRARLRHPRLGDRGRRAHP
-369 AGLGYAIPGSVIA
+369 AGRSRITGCAPGWCPGSA
-382 VGVLIPLSMADHGL
+382 
-396 RAWLS
+396 S
-401 SWFGF
+401 S
-406 DPGLM
+406 
-411 LTGGIL
+411 
-417 GLLFAYVARFLAVSL
+417 
-432 QSVDAGLARITPA
+432 PA
-445 MDDAARA
+445 
-452 LGEGPARTLRR
+452 
-463 VHVPILRGNL
+463 
-473 LTAGLIVFVDVMK
+473 
-486 ELPATLILRPFDFDT
+486 
-501 LAVQAYRLAADERLA
+501 
-516 EASTASLAIVVAG
+516 
-529 LIPVVLLARQVSRPA
+529 
-544 KRRQRSEPATL
+544 
-555 MTPAGHP
+555 
-562 LGQSA
+562 

>member
-1 MGTGRRL
+1 MRGGRRL
-8 LSLPAA
+8 LTLPAA

-26 ITVTLHVFLPD
+26 VTVALHVFLPD

-50 EYVSNTL
+50 EYVGNTL
-57 ILVGGTALGVLALG
+57 LLVAGTGCGVLALG
-71 LSSAWLVAVC
+71 LSTAWLVSVC
-81 RFPGRRIFEWAL
+81 RFPGRRLFEWML

-111 LQVSGPVQTFIRDV
+111 LQVSGPVQTFIRDL

-136 PIRSLGGAIAMLSL
+136 PIRSLGGAVAMLSL

-155 VYLLGRAAFVQQSS
+155 VYLLARAAFVQQSS

-178 GCGPWGAFLKVALPM
+178 GCSPWGAFVKVALPM

-249 AFVFALVALERWNRG
+249 AFVLTLVALERWNRG
-264 GMRFHQVGT
+264 GMRFHQLGA

-286 RAALAI
+286 HAVLAVG
-292 SVCLIPLSFG
+292 VCLVPLTFG

-307 GRLAWLAWIG
+307 GRLAWLSWIG

-329 LWNSVSLAAISAII
+329 LWNSVSLAGISAIV

-355 RLRPGVPMK
+355 RLQPGRPMK

-382 VGVLIPLSMADHGL
+382 VGVLIPLTLADHGL
-396 RAWLS
+396 RGWLS
-401 SWFGF
+401 SWFGV
-406 DPGLM
+406 DSGLI

-452 LGEGPARTLRR
+452 LGEGPGHTLRR
-463 VHVPILRGNL
+463 VHLPILRANL

-501 LAVQAYRLAADERLA
+501 LAVQAYKLAADERLA

-529 LIPVVLLARQVSRPA
+529 LIPVILLARQVSRPA
-544 KRRQRSEPATL
+544 QRRQRSEVAPLMAPAR
-555 MTPAGHP
+555 A
-562 LGQSA
+562 

>member
-1 MGTGRRL
+1 MRAPRGL
-8 LSLPAA
+8 LSIPVA
-14 AMLVAALVALPV
+14 AMLVALLVALPV
-26 ITVTLHVFLPD
+26 LTVALHVFLPD
-37 QGAWR
+37 EGAWR

-50 EYVSNTL
+50 GYVRNTL
-57 ILVGGTALGVLALG
+57 LLVLGTAFGVLALG
-71 LSSAWLVAVC
+71 LSSAWLVSVC
-81 RFPGRRIFEWAL
+81 RFPGRRLFEWAL

-111 LQVSGPVQTFIRDV
+111 LQVSGPVQAFIRDL

-264 GMRFHQVGT
+264 GMRFHQLGA
-273 PAAERKPYELKGG
+273 PAAERKPYHLKGWH
-286 RAALAI
+286 AALAVFAC
-292 SVCLIPLSFG
+292 SVPLFFG

-307 GRLAWLAWIG
+307 ARLGWLAWIG

-329 LWNSVSLAAISAII
+329 LWNSVSLAAISAVVAVGAAII
-343 AVAAAVVVGYGL
+343 VGYGL
-355 RLRPGVPMK
+355 RLRPGTPMRMA
-364 LVHRV
+364 HRV

-382 VGVLIPLSMADHGL
+382 VGVLIPLAAADHGL
-396 RAWLS
+396 RGWLS
-401 SWFGF
+401 SWFGVE
-406 DPGLM
+406 PGLI

-417 GLLFAYVARFLAVSL
+417 GLLFAYLARFLAVSL

-452 LGEGPARTLRR
+452 LGDGPGRTLKR
-463 VHVPILRGNL
+463 VHLPILRANL

-501 LAVQAYRLAADERLA
+501 LAVQAYKLAADERLA
-516 EASTASLAIVVAG
+516 EASTASLAIVLAG
-529 LIPVVLLARQVSRPA
+529 LIPVILLARQVSRPA
-544 KRRQRSEPATL
+544 TRRARSEATTL
-555 MTPAGHP
+555 MEPA
-562 LGQSA
+562 AA

>member
-1 MGTGRRL
+1 MRSDRRL
-8 LSLPAA
+8 SSLPLV

-26 ITVTLHVFLPD
+26 LTVALHVFLPD
-37 QGAWR
+37 EGAWR
-42 HIARVLLP
+42 HIAAVLLP
-50 EYVSNTL
+50 EYVGNTL
-57 ILVGGTALGVLALG
+57 LLVGGTACGVLALG
-71 LSSAWLVAVC
+71 LSTAWLVSVC
-81 RFPGRRIFEWAL
+81 RFPGRRLFEWAL

-111 LQVSGPVQTFIRDV
+111 LQVSGPVQSFLREL

-155 VYLLGRAAFVQQSS
+155 VYLLARAAFVQQSN
-169 GILEAARTL
+169 GIIEVARTL
-178 GCGPWGAFLKVALPM
+178 GCSPWGAFLKVALPM

-249 AFVFALVALERWNRG
+249 AFVLTLVALERWNRG
-264 GMRFHQVGT
+264 GMRFHQVGA
-273 PAAERKPYELKGG
+273 PAAERKPYELRGG
-286 RAALAI
+286 QAALAVAI
-292 SVCLIPLSFG
+292 CLVPLTFG

-307 GRLAWLAWIG
+307 ARLAWLSWMG

-322 GARYLGL
+322 GTRYLGL
-329 LWNSVSLAAISAII
+329 LWNSVSLAGISAVV

-355 RLRPGVPMK
+355 RLQPGRPMR

-382 VGVLIPLSMADHGL
+382 VGVLIPLTLADHGL
-396 RAWLS
+396 RGWLS
-401 SWFGF
+401 AWFGV
-406 DPGLM
+406 DSGLL

-452 LGEGPARTLRR
+452 LGDGPGRTLRR
-463 VHVPILRGNL
+463 VHLPILRANL

-501 LAVQAYRLAADERLA
+501 LAVQAYKLAADERLA

-529 LIPVVLLARQVSRPA
+529 LVPVILLARQVSRPA
-544 KRRQRSEPATL
+544 QRRQRSDTATL
-555 MTPAGHP
+555 MAPA
-562 LGQSA
+562 AA

>member
-1 MGTGRRL
+1 MGKGRKL
-8 LSLPAA
+8 LSLP
-14 AMLVAALVALPV
+14 VAALLVASVVALPV
-26 ITVTLHVFLPD
+26 LTVAWHVFLPD

-42 HIARVLLP
+42 HIAAVLLP
-50 EYVSNTL
+50 EYVGNTVL
-57 ILVGGTALGVLALG
+57 LVAGTAVGVLALG
-71 LSSAWLVAVC
+71 LSTAWLVAVC
-81 RFPGRRIFEWAL
+81 RFPGRRLFEWAL

-111 LQVSGPVQTFIRDV
+111 LQVSGPVQTFIRDL

-155 VYLLGRAAFVQQSS
+155 VYLLGRAAFVQQSG
-169 GILEAARTL
+169 GILEVARTL
-178 GCGPWGAFLKVALPM
+178 GCGPWGAFLRVALPM

-249 AFVFALVALERWNRG
+249 AFVFTLVALERWNRG
-264 GMRFHQVGT
+264 GMRFHQVGA
-273 PAAERKPYELKGG
+273 PAAERKPYQLAGG
-286 RAALAI
+286 RAALAAAI
-292 SVCLIPLSFG
+292 CAVPLFFG

-307 GRLAWLAWIG
+307 GRLAWLAWVG

-329 LWNSVSLAAISAII
+329 LWNSVSLAAISAIV
-343 AVAAAVVVGYGL
+343 AVAAAVVVSYGM
-355 RLRPGVPMK
+355 RLRPGAPMR
-364 LVHRV
+364 LAHRV

-382 VGVLIPLSMADHGL
+382 VGVLIPLAMADQGL
-396 RAWLS
+396 RASLGA
-401 SWFGF
+401 WFGVE
-406 DPGLM
+406 PGLVF
-411 LTGGIL
+411 TGGIL

-452 LGEGPARTLRR
+452 LGDGPGRTLRR
-463 VHVPILRGNL
+463 VHLPILRANL

-501 LAVQAYRLAADERLA
+501 LAVQAYKLAADERLA

-529 LIPVVLLARQVSRPA
+529 LIPVILLARQVSRPP
-544 KRRQRSEPATL
+544 KRRQRSEAATL
-555 MTPAGHP
+555 MEPAP
-562 LGQSA
+562 A

>member
-1 MGTGRRL
+1 MMRAAGKL
-8 LSLPAA
+8 FSLPAA
-14 AMLVAALVALPV
+14 AVLVAAVVALPV
-26 ITVTLHVFLPD
+26 ITVVLHVFLPD
-37 QGAWR
+37 EGAWR
-42 HIARVLLP
+42 HIAQVLLP
-50 EYVSNTL
+50 DYIVTTL
-57 ILVGGTALGVLALG
+57 LLVVGTGIGVLLLG
-71 LSSAWLVAVC
+71 LSTAWLVAVC
-81 RFPGRRIFEWAL
+81 RFPGRRILEWAL

-111 LQVSGPVQTFIRDV
+111 LQVSGPVQTFIRDL
-125 TGWSARDYWFP
+125 TGWSARDFWFP

-169 GILEAARTL
+169 GVLEAARTL
-178 GCGPWGAFLKVALPM
+178 GHGPWGAFWKVALPM

-212 FGTVAYFGVPVFTT
+212 FGTVAYFGIPVFTT

-249 AFVFALVALERWNRG
+249 AFVFTLVALERINRG
-264 GMRFHQVGT
+264 GMRFHQVGA

-286 RAALAI
+286 RAALALA
-292 SVCLIPLSFG
+292 VCLVPLTFG

-307 GRLAWLAWIG
+307 GRLAWLAWVG
-317 GDAQF
+317 GDMQF

-329 LWNSVSLAAISAII
+329 LWNSISLATVSAVV

-355 RLRPGVPMK
+355 RLRPGAGMR
-364 LVHRV
+364 LVHRI

-382 VGVLIPLSMADHGL
+382 VGVLIPLTLADHGL
-396 RAWLS
+396 RGWLS
-401 SWFGF
+401 TWFGVES
-406 DPGLM
+406 GLI

-417 GLLFAYVARFLAVSL
+417 GLVFAYVARFLAVSL

-452 LGEGPARTLRR
+452 LGEGPGRTLRR
-463 VHVPILRGNL
+463 VHLPILRANL

-501 LAVQAYRLAADERLA
+501 LAVQAYKLASDERLA

-529 LIPVVLLARQVSRPA
+529 LIPVILLARQVSRPGV
-544 KRRQRSEPATL
+544 RRQRSET
-555 MTPAGHP
+555 GHMMAP
-562 LGQSA
+562 VAAR

>member
-1 MGTGRRL
+1 MRQGRGL
-8 LSLPAA
+8 LSLPGAA
-14 AMLVAALVALPV
+14 GLIAALVALPV
-26 ITVTLHVFLPD
+26 ATVALHVFLPD
-37 QGAWR
+37 EGAWR
-42 HIARVLLP
+42 HITRVLLP
-50 EYVSNTL
+50 EYVGNTL
-57 ILVGGTALGVLALG
+57 LLVAGTAFGVLALG
-71 LSSAWLVAVC
+71 LTTAWLVAVC

-111 LQVSGPVQTFIRDV
+111 LQVSGPVQTFIRDT

-136 PIRSLGGAIAMLSL
+136 PIRSLGGAVAMLSL

-178 GCGPWGAFLKVALPM
+178 GQGPWGAFFRIALPM

-249 AFVFALVALERWNRG
+249 AFVFSLVVLERWNRG
-264 GMRFHQVGT
+264 GMRFHQVGA
-273 PAAERKPYELKGG
+273 PAAERKPYQLSGG
-286 RAALAI
+286 RAALA
-292 SVCLIPLSFG
+292 VFACLVPLGFG

-307 GRLAWLAWIG
+307 GRLAWLAWVG
-317 GDAQF
+317 GDAQL
-322 GARYLGL
+322 GTRYFGL
-329 LWNSVSLAAISAII
+329 LWNSVSLAGVSAII

-355 RLRPGVPMK
+355 RLQPGAPMR
-364 LVHRV
+364 LVHRI

-382 VGVLIPLSMADHGL
+382 VGVLIPLTLADRGL
-396 RAWLS
+396 RGWLS
-401 SWFGF
+401 SWFGIEA
-406 DPGLM
+406 GLI

-417 GLLFAYVARFLAVSL
+417 GLVFAYVARFLAVSL

-452 LGEGPARTLRR
+452 LGEGPGRTLRR
-463 VHVPILRGNL
+463 VHMPILRANL

-501 LAVQAYRLAADERLA
+501 LAVQAYKLAADERLA
-516 EASTASLAIVVAG
+516 EASTASLAIVLAG

-544 KRRQRSEPATL
+544 RRRQQSEAAGLMEPA
-555 MTPAGHP
+555 A
-562 LGQSA
+562 SY

>member
-1 MGTGRRL
+1 
-8 LSLPAA
+8 
-14 AMLVAALVALPV
+14 MLVAALVALPV
-26 ITVTLHVFLPD
+26 TTVALHVFLPD
-37 QGAWR
+37 EGAWR
-42 HIARVLLP
+42 HIAQVLLP
-50 EYVSNTL
+50 DYIRNTL
-57 ILVGGTALGVLALG
+57 VLVTGTALGVLAFG
-71 LSSAWLVAVC
+71 LTSAWLVAVC

-111 LQVSGPVQTFIRDV
+111 LQVSGPVQTFIRDL

-178 GCGPWGAFLKVALPM
+178 GHGPWGAFLKVALPM

-249 AFVFALVALERWNRG
+249 AFVFILVALERWNRG
-264 GMRFHQVGT
+264 SMRFHQVGA
-273 PAAERKPYELKGG
+273 PAAERKPYQLEGWH
-286 RAALAI
+286 AALAVI
-292 SVCLIPLSFG
+292 ACSIPLFFG
-302 FLLPA
+302 FLLPGA
-307 GRLAWLAWIG
+307 RLAWLAWIG

-322 GARYLGL
+322 GARYLRL
-329 LWNSVSLAAISAII
+329 LWNSVSLAGISAIV
-343 AVAAAVVVGYGL
+343 AVTAAVIVGYGL
-355 RLRPGVPMK
+355 RLSPGAPMR
-364 LVHRV
+364 LVHRIS
-369 AGLGYAIPGSVIA
+369 GLGYAIPGSVIA
-382 VGVLIPLSMADHGL
+382 VGVLIPLAAADRGL
-396 RAWLS
+396 RSWMV
-401 SWFGF
+401 SWFGIE
-406 DPGLM
+406 PGLI

-417 GLLFAYVARFLAVSL
+417 GLVFAYVARFLAVSL

-452 LGEGPARTLRR
+452 LGDGPSRTLRR
-463 VHVPILRGNL
+463 VHMPILRANL

-516 EASTASLAIVVAG
+516 EASTASLAIVLAG
-529 LIPVVLLARQVSRPA
+529 LIPVIILARQVSRPA
-544 KRRQRSEPATL
+544 KRRQRSEAATL
-555 MTPAGHP
+555 MEQPVPA
-562 LGQSA
+562 

>member
-1 MGTGRRL
+1 MSGRRRL
-8 LSLPAA
+8 LSLPLAA
-14 AMLVAALVALPV
+14 LLVAGLVALPV
-26 ITVTLHVFLPD
+26 LTVALHVFLPD
-37 QGAWR
+37 EGAWR
-42 HIARVLLP
+42 HIVDVLLP
-50 EYVSNTL
+50 DYLRNTL
-57 ILVGGTALGVLALG
+57 LLVVGTALGVIALG
-71 LSSAWLVAVC
+71 LTTAWLVSVC

-111 LQVSGPVQTFIRDV
+111 LQVSGPVQTWIREL

-136 PIRSLGGAIAMLSL
+136 PIRSLGGAVAMLSL

-169 GILEAARTL
+169 GVLEAARTL
-178 GCGPWGAFLKVALPM
+178 GCGPWGAFFKVALPM

-201 VLLALMETLAD
+201 LLLALMETLAD

-249 AFVFALVALERWNRG
+249 AFVLVLVALERWNRG
-264 GMRFHQVGT
+264 AMRFHQVGA
-273 PAAERKPYELKGG
+273 PAAQHKPYQLRGW
-286 RAALAI
+286 RALLA
-292 SVCLIPLSFG
+292 VLACMVPLGFG

-307 GRLAWLAWIG
+307 ARLGWLSWVA

-329 LWNSVSLAAISAII
+329 LWNSVSLAAISAVV
-343 AVAAAVVVGYGL
+343 AVAAAVIVGYGL
-355 RLRPGVPMK
+355 RLQPGRLMRGA
-364 LVHRV
+364 HRL

-382 VGVLIPLSMADHGL
+382 VGVLIPLAAADRGL
-396 RAWLS
+396 RELLA
-401 SWFGF
+401 SWFGIEA
-406 DPGLM
+406 GLL

-417 GLLFAYVARFLAVSL
+417 GLLFAYLVRFLAVSL

-452 LGEGPARTLRR
+452 LGDGPGHTLRR
-463 VHVPILRGNL
+463 VHLPILRVNL

-501 LAVQAYRLAADERLA
+501 LAVQAYKLAADERLA

-529 LIPVVLLARQVSRPA
+529 LIPVILLARQVSKPA
-544 KRRQRSEPATL
+544 KRRARSEARILMDTPAT
-555 MTPAGHP
+555 PAPTG
-562 LGQSA
+562 

>member
-1 MGTGRRL
+1 
-8 LSLPAA
+8 
-14 AMLVAALVALPV
+14 MLVAALVALPV
-26 ITVTLHVFLPD
+26 ATVALHIFLPD

-50 EYVSNTL
+50 EYLGNTVL
-57 ILVGGTALGVLALG
+57 LVAGTACGVLALG
-71 LSSAWLVAVC
+71 LSTAWLVAVC
-81 RFPGRRIFEWAL
+81 RFPGRRVFEWAL

-111 LQVSGPVQTFIRDV
+111 LQVSGPVQSWIREF

-169 GILEAARTL
+169 GILEAARML
-178 GCGPWGAFLKVALPM
+178 GCGPWGGFLRVALPM

-238 VSAAKLSAVLL
+238 VSAAKLSALLL
-249 AFVFALVALERWNRG
+249 ALVFALVALERWNRG
-264 GMRFHQVGT
+264 AMRFHQIGA
-273 PAAERKPYELKGG
+273 PAAERKPYRLTGG
-286 RAALAI
+286 RALFAWL
-292 SVCLIPLSFG
+292 VCMVPLGFG

-307 GRLAWLAWIG
+307 ARLGWLTWFS

-322 GARYLGL
+322 GGQYLAL
-329 LWNSVSLAAISAII
+329 LWNSVSLAAISA
-343 AVAAAVVVGYGL
+343 AVAVVAAVVVGYGL
-355 RLRPGVPMK
+355 RLNPGRPMRF
-364 LVHRV
+364 VHRIS
-369 AGLGYAIPGSVIA
+369 GLGYAIPGSVIA
-382 VGVLIPLSMADHGL
+382 VGVLIPLAATDHAL
-396 RAWLS
+396 RAWFS
-401 SWFGF
+401 SWFGLEA
-406 DPGLM
+406 GLL

-452 LGEGPARTLRR
+452 LGEGAAGTLRR
-463 VHVPILRGNL
+463 VHLPILRVNL
-473 LTAGLIVFVDVMK
+473 LTAGLIVFVEVMK
-486 ELPATLILRPFDFDT
+486 ELPATLILRPFNFDT
-501 LAVQAYRLAADERLA
+501 LAVQAYKLAADERLA
-516 EASTASLAIVVAG
+516 EASTAALAIVVAG
-529 LIPVVLLARQVSRPA
+529 LIPVILLARHVSRPA
-544 KRRQRSEPATL
+544 ARRPRSEVAPLMEPAVAA
-555 MTPAGHP
+555 AGGNRFSRNGP
-562 LGQSA
+562 

>member
-1 MGTGRRL
+1 VGKGRGL
-8 LSLPAA
+8 LSLPVA

-26 ITVTLHVFLPD
+26 VTVALHVFLPD
-37 QGAWR
+37 EGAWR

-57 ILVGGTALGVLALG
+57 LLVAGTAFGVLALG
-71 LSSAWLVAVC
+71 LSTAWLVAVC

-125 TGWSARDYWFP
+125 TGWAARDYWFP
-136 PIRSLGGAIAMLSL
+136 PIRSLGGAITMLSL

-249 AFVFALVALERWNRG
+249 AFVFTLVALERWNRG
-264 GMRFHQVGT
+264 GMRFHQVGA

-286 RAALAI
+286 RAALAVGI
-292 SVCLIPLSFG
+292 CLVPLVFG

-322 GARYLGL
+322 GGRYLRL
-329 LWNSVSLAAISAII
+329 LWNSVSLAGISAVV

-355 RLRPGVPMK
+355 RLRPGK
-364 LVHRV
+364 LMTLAHRV
-369 AGLGYAIPGSVIA
+369 SGLGYAIPGSVIA
-382 VGVLIPLSMADHGL
+382 VGVLIPLTMADHGL
-396 RAWLS
+396 RGWLS
-401 SWFGF
+401 SWFGIE
-406 DPGLM
+406 PGLI

-452 LGEGPARTLRR
+452 LGDGPGRTLRR
-463 VHVPILRGNL
+463 VHLPILRVNL

-501 LAVQAYRLAADERLA
+501 LAVQAYKLAADERLA

-529 LIPVVLLARQVSRPA
+529 LIPVILLARQVSRPA
-544 KRRQRSEPATL
+544 KRRQRSEAAALMAPA
-555 MTPAGHP
+555 PA
-562 LGQSA
+562 

>member
-1 MGTGRRL
+1 VGRARAL
-8 LSLPAA
+8 LSLPLAA
-14 AMLVAALVALPV
+14 ILVAALVALPV
-26 ITVTLHVFLPD
+26 ITVALHVFLPD
-37 QGAWR
+37 EGAWR
-42 HIARVLLP
+42 HIASVLLS
-50 EYVSNTL
+50 EYLRNTVL
-57 ILVGGTALGVLALG
+57 LVAGTGLGVLALG
-71 LSSAWLVAVC
+71 LSTAWLVSVC
-81 RFPGRRIFEWAL
+81 RFPGRRLFEWAL

-111 LQVSGPVQTFIRDV
+111 LQVSGPVQTYIRDL

-136 PIRSLGGAIAMLSL
+136 PIRSLGGAVAMLSL

-178 GCGPWGAFLKVALPM
+178 GCGPWKAFFKVALPM

-201 VLLALMETLAD
+201 MLLALMETLAD

-249 AFVFALVALERWNRG
+249 TFVFVLVALERWNRG
-264 GMRFHQVGT
+264 GMRFHQLGA
-273 PAAERKPYELKGG
+273 PAAERKPYLLKGW
-286 RAALAI
+286 RAAAALL
-292 SVCLIPLSFG
+292 VCMVPLTFG

-307 GRLAWLAWIG
+307 ARLGWLTLVG
-317 GDAQF
+317 GDSQF

-329 LWNSVSLAAISAII
+329 LWNSVSLAGISAVV
-343 AVAAAVVVGYGL
+343 AVAAAVIVGYGL
-355 RLRPGVPMK
+355 RLRPGTPMR
-364 LVHRV
+364 VAHRV

-382 VGVLIPLSMADHGL
+382 VGVLIPLAAADKGL
-396 RAWLS
+396 RAWMI
-401 SWFGF
+401 SWFGVE
-406 DPGLM
+406 PGLL

-452 LGEGPARTLRR
+452 LGEGPGRTLKR
-463 VHVPILRGNL
+463 VHLPILRVNL

-486 ELPATLILRPFDFDT
+486 ELPATLILRPFNFDT
-501 LAVQAYRLAADERLA
+501 LAVQAYKLAADERLA
-516 EASTASLAIVVAG
+516 EASTASLAIVAAG
-529 LIPVVLLARQVSRPA
+529 MIPVILLARQVSQPA
-544 KRRQRSEPATL
+544 RRRQRSETAPLMEPA
-555 MTPAGHP
+555 AV
-562 LGQSA
+562 S